1 MALLTGAQLV
11 MLVGPTVPLPAPALL
26 TEAVERVE
34 VTQSDT
40 GPSGFQIV
48 FKAGR
53 GQPFNPVDYPLL
65 QSPLLKPFNRIILL
79 LRIGVMLHVLFDGI
93 MTDRQ
98 FTPGTEPGAAILTIT
113 GEDLSVM
120 LDLEEKVVA
129 HPAQNEV
136 MIATKIIASYARYGL
151 IPMVIP
157 PPTLDL
163 PLPTERVP
171 VQHGTDL
178 AYLRDMAARYAYDF
192 YLTPGPAP
200 GASTAYWGPPQQL
213 GLLQRALTFNMGPQT
228 NLNSINFRYDAL
240 APQKVMGRVDDR
252 RTDQVLPLRTLASTR
267 PPLSRAPALLAQ
279 SHVRTTWRSNVG
291 GLTATDALTRVQAD
305 TNVSADR
312 VVTAAGEVD
321 VIRYGG
327 VLEARRLVGVRGVG
341 DTFDGLY
348 YVRQVTHVI
357 EPGTST
363 YRQQFTL
370 TREGVGT
377 LTPVV
382 VP

>member
-1 MALLTGAQLV
+1 
-11 MLVGPTVPLPAPALL
+11 
-26 TEAVERVE
+26 
-34 VTQSDT
+34 
-40 GPSGFQIV
+40 
-48 FKAGR
+48 
-53 GQPFNPVDYPLL
+53 
-65 QSPLLKPFNRIILL
+65 
-79 LRIGVMLHVLFDGI
+79 
-93 MTDRQ
+93 
-98 FTPGTEPGAAILTIT
+98 
-113 GEDLSVM
+113 
-120 LDLEEKVVA
+120 
-129 HPAQNEV
+129 
-136 MIATKIIASYARYGL
+136 
-151 IPMVIP
+151 MVIP

-200 GASTAYWGPPQQL
+200 GASTAYWGPPRRL

-228 NLNSINFRYDAL
+228 NLSSINFRYDAL
-240 APQKVMGRVDDR
+240 APQKVVGRVDDR

-267 PPLSRAPALLAQ
+267 PPLSRSPALLTQ

-348 YVRQVTHVI
+348 YVQQVTHVI